1 MSKGRDQ
8 RTGEQRRTRGRG
20 SRLRPAKK
28 RVSLVYLSVIGA
40 VVALGLVVG
49 ALTSGTAATHHPEP
63 RLDLTG
69 ESVVSAARY
78 AGYARIA
85 DTYRKARE
93 IAVVLDGIYC
103 YCECSRHS
111 GHRSLLSCFESDHGA
126 GCDICMSE
134 AEIAYQ
140 MHLEGRSLDEIRA
153 QIDEF
158 YGT

>member
-1 MSKGRDQ
+1 MSW
-8 RTGEQRRTRGRG
+8 
-20 SRLRPAKK
+20 
-28 RVSLVYLSVIGA
+28 VYLSVIGG

-49 ALTSGTAATHHPEP
+49 ALTGGTAATHHPEP
-63 RLDLTG
+63 RLDLAG
-69 ESVVSAARY
+69 ESVVPAARY
-78 AGYARIA
+78 SGYPRIA

-93 IAVVLDGIYC
+93 IAAVLDGIYC

-153 QIDEF
+153 EIDEF